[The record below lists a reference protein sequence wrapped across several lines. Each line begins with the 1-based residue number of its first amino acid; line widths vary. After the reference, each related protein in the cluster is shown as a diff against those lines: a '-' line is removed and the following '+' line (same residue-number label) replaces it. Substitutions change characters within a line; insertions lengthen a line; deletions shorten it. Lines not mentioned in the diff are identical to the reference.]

1 MLPDLKT
8 IKISEPA
15 HRALE
20 NAGITTLE
28 QAAQCTRKQLMALH
42 GFGPKGLRLLEE
54 ALRAYGLGFKDE
66 R

>member
-15 HRALE
+15 HRALSG
-20 NAGITTLE
+20 AGIKTLE
-28 QAAQCTRKQLMALH
+28 QAAQCTRRQLLALH

-54 ALRAYGLGFKDE
+54 ALRAYGLELKDE
-66 R
+66 A